1 MSGKLRILM
10 LSIKT
15 KKTTAKKNLSVVMI
29 RLSKSI
35 KMAAILLGVFFR
47 SLYI

>member
-10 LSIKT
+10 LSIKQ
-15 KKTTAKKNLSVVMI
+15 KATTAKKNLSVVFI
-29 RLSKSI
+29 RLSKPI
-35 KMAAILLGVFFR
+35 KMSAIILGEFFR

>member
-10 LSIKT
+10 LSIKAKNNNC
-15 KKTTAKKNLSVVMI
+15 KKTLSVVVI

-35 KMAAILLGVFFR
+35 KMAAIISGEFFR